1 MEKFE
6 VFRWNFPSSINLF
19 FLKSGACLLAMVIFA
34 VPTTT
39 TKTTTTKTG
48 TTKTATANT
57 YCYDKDTDYYG
68 HDITNIVNVNPQ
80 TNEV

>member
-1 MEKFE
+1 
-6 VFRWNFPSSINLF
+6 
-19 FLKSGACLLAMVIFA
+19 MVISAISKIYFSIILA
-34 VPTTT
+34 PVSTTT
-39 TKTTTTKTG
+39 IKPTTTKTG